1 MKKKH
6 PVYMFLVHR
15 LKFAKKKA
23 VIEEQR
29 PGKRSRTLV
38 YFFDQPVNYS
48 NPSENVLQLDN
59 QKSIR

>member
-1 MKKKH
+1 
-6 PVYMFLVHR
+6 MFLVHR